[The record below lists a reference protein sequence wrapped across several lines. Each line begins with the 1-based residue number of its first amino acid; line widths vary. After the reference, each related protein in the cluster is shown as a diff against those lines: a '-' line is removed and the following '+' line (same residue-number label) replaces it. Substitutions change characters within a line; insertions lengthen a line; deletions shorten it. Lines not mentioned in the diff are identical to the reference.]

1 MRHMR
6 DYPARHQLRRTVVRA
21 IVAARM
27 KPQRARIVE
36 RNGRTAI
43 EGRSGRD
50 NAGRGC
56 SAIASTATGRLGPR
70 KTDAA
75 RQKPAK
81 GGRAESKQATVIAML
96 QSPKGTTIPAIIK
109 VTGWQQHSVRGFFAG
124 VSIVTRARNDCWV
137 PPGSDLAQR
146 IAADLGIHK
155 ESRPQRIGIS

>member
-1 MRHMR
+1 MLCNGVH
-6 DYPARHQLRRTVVRA
+6 
-21 IVAARM
+21 
-27 KPQRARIVE
+27 
-36 RNGRTAI
+36 RN
-43 EGRSGRD
+43 
-50 NAGRGC
+50 
-56 SAIASTATGRLGPR
+56 GRLGPR

-75 RQKPAK
+75 RQTPAK

-96 QSPKGTTIPAIIK
+96 QSPKATTIPAIIK

-124 VSIVTRARNDCWV
+124 VSIVTRARKDCWV